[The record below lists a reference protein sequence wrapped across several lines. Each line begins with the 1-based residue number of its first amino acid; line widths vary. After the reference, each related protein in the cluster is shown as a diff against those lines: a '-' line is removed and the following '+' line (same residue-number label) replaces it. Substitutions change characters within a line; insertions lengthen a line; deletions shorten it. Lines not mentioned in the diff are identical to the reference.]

1 MARQTM
7 TVISGPR
14 CHKQLSQPFLCIQ
27 RGTLSLC
34 SFSCFF
40 FLSQTLQPCI
50 PLLIRRQRGSDGWWQ
65 MNLQTAVAGD
75 RAPLVELPHCNHV
88 TVNKLQKTS
97 FSATL
102 FIRSCVPLDKEGR
115 GTWACWRE
123 CNGYWGFSTRKVAE
137 KYSRSYGWL
146 CIHDFSFLLAQT
158 QSDNTPPGAKRKNN
172 QTRILICLCLISD
185 RENVSGCH
193 FECFQQA

>member
-137 KYSRSYGWL
+137 KYSRS
-146 CIHDFSFLLAQT
+146 
-158 QSDNTPPGAKRKNN
+158 SDACTF
-172 QTRILICLCLISD
+172 TIF
-185 RENVSGCH
+185 H
-193 FECFQQA
+193 FF